1 MSDCACELERW
12 QAINELAVEGY
23 EVGWEYP
30 GHPGHPS
37 PTLEAEALAEMLARY
52 SREANDWLMP
62 PVVVI
67 RRAEVA
73 PDGEPHGRL
82 RVAPATWFVYGILED
97 EPAAGCVPIGGPLP
111 RYGER
116 EFDKAPQ
123 DS

>member
-12 QAINELAVEGY
+12 QAVNELAVEGY

-30 GHPGHPS
+30 GQPNPV
-37 PTLEAEALAEMLARY
+37 LEGEALAEMLARY
-52 SREANDWLMP
+52 GREANDWLMA
-62 PVVVI
+62 PVVVA
-67 RRAEVA
+67 RRAEVVHE
-73 PDGEPHGRL
+73 GEPHGRL
-82 RVAPATWFVYGILED
+82 RVAAACWFVYGILEE
-97 EPAAGCVPIGGPLP
+97 EPSAGCVPIGGPLP